1 METAMDEPPEDA
13 LASLDEFVEQLQ
25 ACLLQ
30 WDPASDVRGARK
42 QQFVEALT
50 EIAALPL
57 DSMSM
62 EIRRLLVVHDR
73 RQRAITSDQDD
84 VAVAVADSGK
94 NAVSDGKCENPA
106 LLHVLAAL
114 RCRDVL
120 LKCKA
125 ANAVGSLCISRVAGQ
140 QLLDRHGDV
149 LLSALMKMATCKNKW
164 AQGDAFFVLGWIVV
178 IAEDAMLA
186 PIARL
191 VPSVIRF
198 LHRSVTDDENDN
210 AMTTSPSSEDASN
223 FRIYALVL
231 LLNFMQRDS
240 SAIAAE
246 AQSLMQTL
254 RAIVLKLNRQIIVAD
269 GNSMTATS
277 LDPSEFVELL
287 RLTVTFLSLVVD
299 QIPAAAPLVLELT
312 LLPALLKLSHVL
324 QQVQSADLLGGDEQ
338 EAADLQTRMDAIIA
352 TVLASR

>member
-30 WDPASDVRGARK
+30 WDPASDVKGAPK

-84 VAVAVADSGK
+84 VAVADSDK
-94 NAVSDGKCENPA
+94 NAVSGGRCENPA

-254 RAIVLKLNRQIIVAD
+254 RAIVLKLNRQITAAD

-324 QQVQSADLLGGDEQ
+324 QQIQSADLLGGDEQ